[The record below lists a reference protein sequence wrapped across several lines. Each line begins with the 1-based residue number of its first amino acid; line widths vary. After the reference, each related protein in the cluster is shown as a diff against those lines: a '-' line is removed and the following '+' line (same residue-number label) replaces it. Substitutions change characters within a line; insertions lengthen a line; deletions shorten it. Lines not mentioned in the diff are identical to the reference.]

1 MISCGFL
8 VRLKREFSP
17 HFARLLAS
25 LCDEGAGGGCC
36 NSRSGDI
43 TLVVLVLHT
52 AGITGVQKLHWCVYF
67 VWLGV
72 IPVVATF
79 YQVSFIGHTS
89 ANKPSLHCHH
99 HHHHHHHH
107 HQPDQHHHLYVRADL
122 ARCMGELVI
131 GQARQRQVDNR
142 DTETQVDHIRLTTD
156 TPG

>member
-52 AGITGVQKLHWCVYF
+52 AGTSTREISHWCSKVALVCVYF

-89 ANKPSLHCHH
+89 ANKPSLHCHDH
-99 HHHHHHHH
+99 
-107 HQPDQHHHLYVRADL
+107 DQHHHLYVRADL

-131 GQARQRQVDNR
+131 GQAVQWQVDK
-142 DTETQVDHIRLTTD
+142 H
-156 TPG
+156 TPRVIIILFFARSSF

>member
-99 HHHHHHHH
+99 HNHHHYHHHHHLHHHHHHH
-107 HQPDQHHHLYVRADL
+107 HHHAIIIISTILISIF
-122 ARCMGELVI
+122 MS
-131 GQARQRQVDNR
+131 RQIWQGVW
-142 DTETQVDHIRLTTD
+142 VSW
-156 TPG
+156 